1 MSEARSVTATFAAN
15 PPPPGEPKLGLSIST
30 PKKVKAGRTFPIKV
44 RTRNAKSAGASAQSV
59 KTCATLPRGLKVKKR
74 GSGKVR
80 GRTICWT
87 RSSLAVGRS
96 VTYTTTV
103 RASRSSS
110 GRVRIRGAASASN
123 GAGASV
129 RTTDSSRLVIV
140 APQGPRFTG

>member
-1 MSEARSVTATFAAN
+1 MSESRSVTATFAAN
-15 PPPPGEPKLGLSIST
+15 RLKLTLSIST
-30 PKKVKAGRTFPIKV
+30 PKKVQAGRSFQVKV
-44 RTRNAKSAGASAQSV
+44 RTANAPSAGASAQSV
-59 KTCATLPRGLKVKKR
+59 KTCATLPGGLSVVKR

-103 RASRSSS
+103 RASKSSS

-123 GAGASV
+123 GAGVSV

-140 APQGPRFTG
+140 TPRSPRVTG